1 MDTSQPGTSR
11 PLVVTLSARPG
22 REEVERLCAELAAA
36 PPAEV
41 VCEAGALVPAGL
53 AAVDAL
59 ARLKL
64 AAVRHG
70 HRLRLHGAGPELR
83 ALLRLTGLEET
94 LGLQP

>member
-59 ARLKL
+59 TRLKL

-70 HRLRLHGAGPELR
+70 HRIRFRGAAPDLRSLI
-83 ALLRLTGLEET
+83 RLTGLDEVLE
-94 LGLQP
+94 L